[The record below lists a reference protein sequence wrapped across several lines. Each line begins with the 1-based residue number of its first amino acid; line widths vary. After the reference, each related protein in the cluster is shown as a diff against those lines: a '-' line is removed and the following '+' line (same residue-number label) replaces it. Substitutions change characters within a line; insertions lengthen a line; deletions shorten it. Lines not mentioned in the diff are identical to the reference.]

1 MPETTPNPAAP
12 FFIVLNAGS
21 GSSETALR
29 RSTIEDVLREAG
41 RSFHLTMV
49 EEPEKLGEI
58 ARGVVA
64 RAKAAGG
71 IVVAAGGDGTI
82 NSVARETVS
91 SGCLFG
97 VLPQGTFNYFG
108 RTHHIPEDLAEAVHA
123 LLTARVQ
130 PVQIGLVNDRIF
142 LVNASIGLYPKVL
155 EEREADKAQFGRS
168 RFIALVSGMKTLFGA
183 HRLMRIT
190 LEREGKEQSMRTAT
204 LFVGNN
210 RLQMEQVGIGALSEA
225 VEDGEL
231 VAVAPRRVGKL
242 GMLGLLVR
250 ALLGRLGDADNL
262 VSFSFR
268 RLTVRPWRFY
278 GRRRVKVA
286 VDGEVLEL
294 HTPLTFRVLEG
305 QLLLL
310 KPAAQAPASSAPG
323 TAGAGGG

>member
-1 MPETTPNPAAP
+1 MPEITPSPDAP

-29 RSTIEDVLREAG
+29 RSTIEKVLSEAG
-41 RSFHLTMV
+41 RTFHLTMV
-49 EEPEKLGEI
+49 DEPEKLGEI

-64 RAKAAGG
+64 KAKAAGG

-82 NSVARETVS
+82 NSVARETVA
-91 SGCLFG
+91 SGCRFG

-108 RTHHIPEDLAEAVHA
+108 RTHHIPEDLADAVRA
-123 LLTARVQ
+123 LLAARVQ
-130 PVQIGLVNDRIF
+130 PVQIGIVNDRIF

-168 RFIALVSGMKTLFGA
+168 RFIALMSGLKTVFGA
-183 HRLMRIT
+183 HRHMRIT
-190 LEREGKEQSMRTAT
+190 LELEGKEHSLRTAT

-231 VAVAPRRVGKL
+231 VAVAPKRVGKL

-250 ALLGRLGDADNL
+250 AMLGRLGEAENL

-286 VDGEVLEL
+286 VDGEVVKM
-294 HTPLTFRVLEG
+294 HTPLEFRVLEG

-310 KPAAQAPASSAPG
+310 KPEAQAPSSA
-323 TAGAGGG
+323 AAA

>member
-1 MPETTPNPAAP
+1 MPETSPNPDAP

-21 GSSETALR
+21 GSSETEVR
-29 RSTIEDVLREAG
+29 RSTIEKVLREAG

-49 EEPEKLGEI
+49 EQPEQLAQI
-58 ARGVVA
+58 AQDVVA
-64 RAKAAGG
+64 KARAAGG

-82 NSVARETVS
+82 NTVAHATLG
-91 SGCLFG
+91 SGCRFG

-108 RTHHIPEDLAEAVHA
+108 RTHDIPEDLADAVRA
-123 LLTARVQ
+123 LLAARVQ
-130 PVQIGLVNDRIF
+130 PVQIGIVNDRIF
-142 LVNASIGLYPKVL
+142 LVNASVGLYPKVL
-155 EEREADKAQFGRS
+155 EEREADKAHFGRS
-168 RFIALVSGMKTLFGA
+168 RFIALISGLKTVFRA
-183 HRLMRIT
+183 HRHMRIT
-190 LEREGKEQSMRTAT
+190 LELEGREQSMRTST

-225 VEDGEL
+225 VEDGAL
-231 VAVAPRRVGKL
+231 VAVAPKRVGKL

-250 ALLGRLGDADNL
+250 AMLGRLGEAENL

-286 VDGEVLEL
+286 VDGEVVEM
-294 HTPLTFRVLEG
+294 HTPLEFRVLEG

-310 KPAAQAPASSAPG
+310 KPEAEAPASAATG
-323 TAGAGGG
+323 